1 MREKTTRRRPSSVLP
16 GASGSDAP
24 RIYEDY
30 LLNAALEVV
39 LSLCFV
45 GILMDYGPPAWL
57 AYGLAGTGAVLFLI
71 RALYLAGHPDEV
83 MGPPRW
89 SNLSKILILT
99 AYGFLFFIQDQFG
112 LMLITVAL
120 IVALLGIQIIR
131 SI

>member
-1 MREKTTRRRPSSVLP
+1 
-16 GASGSDAP
+16 
-24 RIYEDY
+24 
-30 LLNAALEVV
+30 
-39 LSLCFV
+39 
-45 GILMDYGPPAWL
+45 MDYGPPAWL

-131 SI
+131 SL